1 MNNTENRFFEQYK
14 KLDNL
19 CKDLLNN
26 NQGVSAYIKEMEK
39 IPIFERQLVKSW
51 DSDYKMLKHIRWI
64 RNNIA
69 HSDYSSECEEKDI
82 AYTRNFYQRIMKQE
96 DPFSVIRKKKAIQ
109 STKHNDTV
117 NVGEFWKN
125 ENYKKKKNYIEY
137 IENKKIIL
145 LILII
150 IFLAIVARFCF

>member
-19 CKDLLNN
+19 CMDLLNS
-26 NQGVSAYIKEMEK
+26 NQGVSAYIKEMERT
-39 IPIFERQLVKSW
+39 PIFERRLVKSW
-51 DSDYKMLKHIRWI
+51 DSDYKMLKRIRWI

-109 STKHNDTV
+109 PTKHNDTV
-117 NVGEFWKN
+117 NIGEFRKK
-125 ENYKKKKNYIEY
+125 ENYKEKKNYIKY
-137 IENKKIIL
+137 IENEKIIL

-150 IFLAIVARFCF
+150 IFLAIVVRFGF

>member
-64 RNNIA
+64 RNNIVKTS
-69 HSDYSSECEEKDI
+69 SDIFIDI
-82 AYTRNFYQRIMKQE
+82 
-96 DPFSVIRKKKAIQ
+96 
-109 STKHNDTV
+109 
-117 NVGEFWKN
+117 
-125 ENYKKKKNYIEY
+125 
-137 IENKKIIL
+137 
-145 LILII
+145 
-150 IFLAIVARFCF
+150 

>member
-19 CKDLLNN
+19 CMDLLNS

-117 NVGEFWKN
+117 NIGEFWKN

-137 IENKKIIL
+137 IENEKIIL

>member
-1 MNNTENRFFEQYK
+1 
-14 KLDNL
+14 
-19 CKDLLNN
+19 
-26 NQGVSAYIKEMEK
+26 
-39 IPIFERQLVKSW
+39 
-51 DSDYKMLKHIRWI
+51 
-64 RNNIA
+64 
-69 HSDYSSECEEKDI
+69 
-82 AYTRNFYQRIMKQE
+82 MKQE

-117 NVGEFWKN
+117 NIGEFWKN

>member
-69 HSDYSSECEEKDI
+69 HSDYSSE
-82 AYTRNFYQRIMKQE
+82 
-96 DPFSVIRKKKAIQ
+96 
-109 STKHNDTV
+109 
-117 NVGEFWKN
+117 
-125 ENYKKKKNYIEY
+125 
-137 IENKKIIL
+137 
-145 LILII
+145 
-150 IFLAIVARFCF
+150 